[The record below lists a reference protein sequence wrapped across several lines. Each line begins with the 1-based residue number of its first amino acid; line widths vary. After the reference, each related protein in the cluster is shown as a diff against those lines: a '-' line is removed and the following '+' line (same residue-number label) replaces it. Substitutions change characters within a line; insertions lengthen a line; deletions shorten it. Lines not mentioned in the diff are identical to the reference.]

1 MANGG
6 GLMDAIWAGLTT
18 AIRVKDGYEVTQE

>member
-6 GLMDAIWAGLTT
+6 GLIDAIWAGLTT
-18 AIRVKDGYEVTQE
+18 AIKVKEGYEITQE